1 MLELFFSFL
10 ITVVPDYL
18 YRRNKQGKRL
28 GQEITLF
35 NVWYELRW
43 GITSCAVL
51 AITLISVIFY
61 FHPTAINV
69 TSLFRTVSVCPSII
83 AMTCGV
89 Y

>member
-28 GQEITLF
+28 GYEITLF

-51 AITLISVIFY
+51 AITLISVHRH
-61 FHPTAINV
+61 HPLGPAGPRGRGLC
-69 TSLFRTVSVCPSII
+69 SE
-83 AMTCGV
+83 
-89 Y
+89 